1 MYIFAIESSCDET
14 SAAVIK
20 ANDDKIEVLSNII
33 ASQAARTVKLYLPF
47 PTKL

>member
-14 SAAVIK
+14 SAAVIR

-33 ASQAARTVKLYLPF
+33 ASQVDTHAL
-47 PTKL
+47 